1 MLTFYRTL
9 RVAAFAGLVMLV
21 GAAFARAEPGAPDWH
36 TFNAH
41 TATGLITGGSALGDL
56 NGVSVEGTSLPE
68 ALE

>member
-1 MLTFYRTL
+1 
-9 RVAAFAGLVMLV
+9 MLV

-36 TFNAH
+36 TFNAL